1 MKTKKIY
8 LVEYCQSEKGK
19 LSEMF
24 IDKIYANRHSAEIYF
39 SENYLE
45 CLRVNKTTV
54 KIQTF
59 GNVIDAY
66 SYETFGGERIYRRLR
81 EDVMIMD

>member
-54 KIQTF
+54 K
-59 GNVIDAY
+59 
-66 SYETFGGERIYRRLR
+66 YRRLGMSLMR
-81 EDVMIMD
+81 TVMKHLAEKEYIDACVKIL